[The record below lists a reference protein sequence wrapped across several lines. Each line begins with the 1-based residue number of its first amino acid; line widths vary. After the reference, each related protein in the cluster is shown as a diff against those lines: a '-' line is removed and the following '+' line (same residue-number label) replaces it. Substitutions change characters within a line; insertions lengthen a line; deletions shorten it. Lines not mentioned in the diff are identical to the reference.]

1 MILINLLPYREARRQ
16 ERKRQFF
23 IALGGSVAV
32 GAVIVMAWLTL
43 LQDLSS
49 VQEGRNQFLQQ
60 QVSMLDGQIK
70 DIATLR
76 GEIEELNARRR
87 EVEGLQTNRNL
98 PVLLLQELVTQTPDG
113 LHLISMRQVGDGV
126 TLTGRAQSNERVSEL
141 LRNLSRNATW
151 LENPELLEIRAEA
164 PSATGPEGGG
174 GAAAVSV
181 SGPRQYQFSM
191 RVKIRRA
198 GAPEKAA
205 TPPARST

>member
-23 IALGGSVAV
+23 IALGGSVAMGV
-32 GAVIVMAWLTL
+32 VIVAAWLTI

-49 VQEGRNQFLQQ
+49 AQGGRNQFLQQ
-60 QVSMLDGQIK
+60 QVSALDGQIK

-76 GEIEELNARRR
+76 SEIEELNARRR

-98 PVLLLQELVTQTPDG
+98 PVLLLQELVAQTPDG

-126 TLTGRAQSNERVSEL
+126 TLTGRAQSNDRVSEL
-141 LRNLSRNATW
+141 LRNLSRSATW

-164 PSATGPEGGG
+164 PGAEPGGPGASAASAG
-174 GAAAVSV
+174 
-181 SGPRQYQFSM
+181 GPRQYQFSM
-191 RVKIRRA
+191 RVKIRRPGAADKA
-198 GAPEKAA
+198 G